1 MNGRNYFREV
11 KKLTTLKK
19 RWMQLFPELNT
30 VIFYD
35 HRNFF

>member
-19 RWMQLFPELNT
+19 KMDATLSGIKHSSILWSP
-30 VIFYD
+30 
-35 HRNFF
+35 